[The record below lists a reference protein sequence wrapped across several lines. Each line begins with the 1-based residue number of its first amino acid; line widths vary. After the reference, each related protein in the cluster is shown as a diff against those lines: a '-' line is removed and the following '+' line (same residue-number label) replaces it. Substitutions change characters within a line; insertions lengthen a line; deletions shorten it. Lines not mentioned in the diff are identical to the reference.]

1 MEKLLRDIEE
11 EAHLEAERL
20 RREAEESRSNPS
32 SPGHHARRSEPAEG
46 DEEDDAPATGR
57 TRSNSN
63 RTDSADDKTVTSPDR
78 LFPGLTPLATKPSF
92 TEQDVS
98 QSVTRKSRIPV
109 KVQNSIGEGPS
120 SSPSASVRKAQP
132 TKSTDHAAVPV
143 LGSRSM
149 PAVHASKQ
157 LLSFSSFVKL
167 LWKVIAECIR
177 MELTSDLV
185 AAIRKIIKN
194 KKRYTSCD
202 HHQRIDANISVDP
215 TSLLIVVFTDS
226 VR

>member
-1 MEKLLRDIEE
+1 MRDIEE

-32 SPGHHARRSEPAEG
+32 SPKHHASLSEPAH
-46 DEEDDAPATGR
+46 DHEEEEEAQASGR

-78 LFPGLTPLATKPSF
+78 LYPGLTPLATKPSF
-92 TEQDVS
+92 SEQDAH
-98 QSVTRKSRIPV
+98 RKSRIPV

-120 SSPSASVRKAQP
+120 SSPSASVRKAKSPQP
-132 TKSTDHAAVPV
+132 AKSTDHAPIAV

-194 KKRYTSCD
+194 KKRYRSCD
-202 HHQRIDANISVDP
+202 THRRNDAPISINLITLLISV
-215 TSLLIVVFTDS
+215 IDS
-226 VR
+226 VH

>member
-11 EAHLEAERL
+11 EAHLDAERL

-32 SPGHHARRSEPAEG
+32 SPGHHASRSGPAE
-46 DEEDDAPATGR
+46 DNEEDDAAPATGR

-78 LFPGLTPLATKPSF
+78 LFPGLTPLATKASF
-92 TEQDVS
+92 TEQDAA
-98 QSVTRKSRIPV
+98 QSGHRKSRIPV

-120 SSPSASVRKAQP
+120 SSPSASVRKAKSPQP
-132 TKSTDHAAVPV
+132 AKSTDHAPPIPV

-194 KKRYTSCD
+194 KKR
-202 HHQRIDANISVDP
+202 
-215 TSLLIVVFTDS
+215 
-226 VR
+226 